1 MNQLLVDMLRV
12 RIQSAVA
19 ASRAIDSIAHKGLKG
34 RIREIF
40 VEDLVMPFL
49 PSFVGVGTGKI
60 IDSEEG
66 QSAECDVVIYDR
78 DVMPSLLLG
87 QREAIFPIESVLCS
101 IEVKTTLNMGELR
114 AATAKAKQLKE
125 LKNCPPRYPKN
136 RGYDIVLETD
146 NDCLRPAPMRC
157 LFAFGTNM
165 KGKRKT
171 ELQRYQEIVDNEDKE
186 GIPYITSLC
195 VVGRAHHFF
204 GKKSESGDSWH
215 TSDADSNSG
224 EVLMFL
230 GGLLNT
236 IPEMRLR
243 RGYPAWSNYVIQ
255 Y

>member
-19 ASRAIDSIAHKGLKG
+19 ASCAIDSIAHEGLKG

-40 VEDLVMPFL
+40 VEDLVMPLL

-78 DVMPSLLLG
+78 DVMPPLLLG
-87 QREAIFPIESVLCS
+87 QREAIFPIESVLYS
-101 IEVKTTLNMGELR
+101 IEVKTTLNMRELR
-114 AATAKAKQLKE
+114 DVTAKAKRVKE
-125 LKNCPPRYPKN
+125 LKHRPPRYPEG
-136 RGYDIVLETD
+136 RGYGTVLKPN
-146 NDCLRPAPMRC
+146 NDCPRPAPICC
-157 LFAFGTNM
+157 LFAFRTNL
-165 KGKRKT
+165 KGNRKT
-171 ELQRYQEIVDNEDKE
+171 ELQRYQKIVDNEDNE
-186 GIPYITSLC
+186 GIPYISSLC
-195 VVGRAHHFF
+195 VVDRAHHFF
-204 GKKSESGDSWH
+204 GKKSESDDSWH

-230 GGLLNT
+230 GTLLDT
-236 IPEMRLR
+236 IPEIRLR